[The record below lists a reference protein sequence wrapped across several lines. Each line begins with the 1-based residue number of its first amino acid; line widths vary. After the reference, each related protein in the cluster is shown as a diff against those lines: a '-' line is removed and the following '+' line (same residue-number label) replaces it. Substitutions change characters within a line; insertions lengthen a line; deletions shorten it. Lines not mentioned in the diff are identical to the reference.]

1 MKLRRA
7 FAADAL
13 ELWDEW
19 QFAATEA
26 TLKLRIWCTAPAE
39 TKAQAHT
46 TYVAAL
52 DREEQAAR
60 LLAHRLRPAADKG
73 ALTWTPQDWA

>member
-1 MKLRRA
+1 MRLRRA
-7 FAADAL
+7 FEVDPL
-13 ELWDEW
+13 ELWDAW

-46 TYVAAL
+46 TYIAAL

-60 LLAHRLRPAADKG
+60 LLAYRLRPPVPKG
-73 ALTWTPQDWA
+73 DLTWR